1 MTAAEFEKLAEKV
14 HKVYCKQYLKDN
26 GKPYW
31 TEGDYSKLDEK
42 TKQYDRNIVTLM
54 ESYAQEKCR
63 EQREADG
70 NPKGKDTFTKNYP
83 AKGSFIV
90 YLNHAD
96 VLNTPLVTTKTDDR
110 PKCDECGKPL
120 LDSELNV
127 GTCEECLCPE

>member
-1 MTAAEFEKLAEKV
+1 MKKAEFEKLAEKV

-54 ESYAQEKCR
+54 EFYAQEKCR
-63 EQREADG
+63 EQREACLKAVIAKYP
-70 NPKGKDTFTKNYP
+70 NFTPILWETVK
-83 AKGSFIV
+83 
-90 YLNHAD
+90 
-96 VLNTPLVTTKTDDR
+96 NTPLVTTKTDDR

>member
-1 MTAAEFEKLAEKV
+1 MTQAKFFMKWKTRLRVLQYVEFESDLND
-14 HKVYCKQYLKDN
+14 LI
-26 GKPYW
+26 
-31 TEGDYSKLDEK
+31 S
-42 TKQYDRNIVTLM
+42 
-54 ESYAQEKCR
+54 EKCR

-120 LDSELNV
+120 LDS
-127 GTCEECLCPE
+127 